1 MFWLWNEL
9 FGFPVNSCDYEN
21 IECNKSYVPILNWD
35 NDNEFVWSLWDP
47 IDWGVDAS
55 NVTFNSKDIQKR
67 PSSIRKVDEALE
79 HLMSKIEQSK
89 SSIQSFTLTLNP
101 DWETMDWSIT
111 YIDDA
116 WVPSTVDAHINLKNI
131 VQWRETLTLQNVTVS
146 GVLNAAEA
154 HANEAFI
161 NTATIWDETVTTSS
175 ISSAQI
181 TSETVNRSTIET
193 LTATDESVTN
203 LTATNATVTDA
214 LISNWDATFN
224 WTNTFNT
231 DIDANTDV
239 NVAGATN
246 TRNLNVE
253 NVTTLNWQLNANG
266 NAAFD
271 KNVSV
276 NWISNLNT
284 LNVAWYSTFA
294 DKSTFNEDVTVN
306 DTLVANSNVSFNWHT
321 DVNTFRAKWQA
332 TFNDDVDV
340 DHDLNVDWNAVVEGN
355 ARIDGTMTVAKNA
368 EFQKNVSVTQNAD
381 ITWTLDV
388 GWKTTLSSV
397 DVNNIANIDTANVDT
412 ATIANL
418 TVTDTL
424 ELPDWAL
431 DQFQA
436 RSEKSQPNGYASL
449 DSTWKVPVEEL
460 PDTVVSWTHYKW
472 TWEPTSN
479 YPANPRQWDFYKVTA
494 EGTHAGVHFDVGD
507 VIIYNGSSW
516 DRIPAG
522 DTVQSVNWRTW
533 AVTGLEETSNK
544 VSTLDMVNPSQ
555 VEYPSEYAVV
565 TAVNTVNSSIS
576 NVAWDLSNLTTVV
589 WTKANAN
596 NVYTKLEVDT
606 LLETSVEQS
615 QAFQDLEDQ
624 VNLLPTKAYVDW
636 QDNLKANVTDVYDKD
651 TMDQLLADKAHVTH
665 THTTAEVTWLATQL
679 ATYTADIAALDTRV
693 DALESDM
700 ADVKDDILDVNN
712 ALTHKADIDLNWKI
726 SPNAL
731 PDNVVTVATVQ
742 QVVTDTVTTNLI
754 ESRIWV
760 SFRTYTI
767 PMSWTTAT
775 YSDSWITARAN
786 VLWTWTWELNWHI
799 TWTVSDW
806 EITITSTESEAGNF
820 YVTLI
825 QPV

>member
-1 MFWLWNEL
+1 MFGLWNEL

-21 IECNKSYVPILNWD
+21 IECNKSYIPILNWD

-47 IDWGVDAS
+47 LDWWVDAS

-89 SSIQSFTLTLNP
+89 SSIQSFTLALNQ
-101 DWETMDWSIT
+101 DWETMDWTIT

-116 WVPSTVDAHINLKNI
+116 WIPSTVEAHINLKNI
-131 VQWRETLTLQNVTVS
+131 VQWWETLTLQNLTVTNILS
-146 GVLNAAEA
+146 AGQA
-154 HANEAFI
+154 HANEAYI
-161 NTATIWDETVTTSS
+161 NTATIWEESVTTSS
-175 ISSAQI
+175 IWTAQI
-181 TSETVNRSTIET
+181 TSETVTRSTITT
-193 LTATDESVTN
+193 LNATDWNVTN
-203 LTATNATVTDA
+203 LEATHAVVSDDIT
-214 LISNWDATFN
+214 SNWVATFN
-224 WTNTFNT
+224 GTNTFNT
-231 DIDANTDV
+231 DIDANTDI
-239 NVAGATN
+239 NVAGNANVRT
-246 TRNLNVE
+246 LNVSW
-253 NVTTLNWQLNANG
+253 VTTLDGQLNANA
-266 NAAFD
+266 NASFD
-271 KNVSV
+271 KNVAV
-276 NWISNLNT
+276 NWVSNLNT
-284 LNVAWYSTFA
+284 LNVAWYSAFA
-294 DKSTFNEDVTVN
+294 DKATFNEDATFN

-332 TFNDDVDV
+332 TFNDDVDI
-340 DHDLNVDWNAVVEGN
+340 DHDLNVDGNLVAEGN

-368 EFQKNVSVTQNAD
+368 EFQKNVSITQNAD

-397 DVNNIANIDTANVDT
+397 DVNTQADINQADIED

-418 TVTDTL
+418 TVTDSVT
-424 ELPDWAL
+424 LPDHAL

-436 RSEKSQPNGYASL
+436 RSEKSQANWYASL
-449 DSTWKVPVEEL
+449 DSTGKVPMEEL
-460 PDTVVSWTHYKW
+460 PDTVTTWMHYKW

-479 YPANPRQWDFYKVTA
+479 YPANPRQGDFYKVTA
-494 EGTHAGVHFDVGD
+494 EGTHAGIHFDVGD
-507 VIIYNGSSW
+507 IIIYNGSSW

-522 DTVQSVNWRTW
+522 DTVISVNGRTW

-565 TAVNTVNSSIS
+565 TAVNTVNGSIS

-615 QAFQDLEDQ
+615 QAFQDLED
-624 VNLLPTKAYVDW
+624 VVDSLPTKAYVDW
-636 QDNLKANVTDVYDKD
+636 QDNLKANVSDVYDKD

-665 THTTAEVTWLATQL
+665 THTTSEVTWLATQL
-679 ATYTADIAALDTRV
+679 ATYTADIAALDGRV
-693 DALESDM
+693 DDLEDDM
-700 ADVKDDILDVNN
+700 ADVKDDILDINN

-767 PMSWTTAT
+767 PMTWTTAT
-775 YSDSWITARAN
+775 YTDSWITARAN

-799 TWTVSDW
+799 TWTVSDGS
-806 EITITSTESEAGNF
+806 ITITSTESEAGNF